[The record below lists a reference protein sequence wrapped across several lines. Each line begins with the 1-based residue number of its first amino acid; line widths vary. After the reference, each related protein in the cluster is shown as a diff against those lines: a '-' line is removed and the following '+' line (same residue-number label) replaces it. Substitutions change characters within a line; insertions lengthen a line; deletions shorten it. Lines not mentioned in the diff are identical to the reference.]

1 MSFSNVTILT
11 RKLESL
17 PEEIRDRV
25 AEYLSEHFE
34 EIIDEVRW
42 DEQFKK
48 SSDRLV
54 EMARQARKEIAEGK
68 AETMDYEKLWTH

>member
-17 PEEIRDRV
+17 PEEIRERV

-34 EIIDEVRW
+34 EIKDEVRW
-42 DEQFKK
+42 DDQFKK
-48 SSDRLV
+48 SSDKLA
-54 EMARQARKEIAEGK
+54 EMARQAKKEIAEGK
-68 AETMDYEKLWTH
+68 AEKMDYEKL

>member
-17 PEEIRDRV
+17 PEETREQI

-34 EIIDEVRW
+34 EIKDEVRW
-42 DEQFKK
+42 NEQFKN
-48 SSDRLV
+48 SSTKL
-54 EMARQARKEIAEGK
+54 EMMARQARKEIAEGK
-68 AETMDYEKLWTH
+68 AEAMDYEKL

>member
-17 PEEIRDRV
+17 PEEVRERV
-25 AEYLSEHFE
+25 AGYLNEHFE
-34 EIIDEVRW
+34 EIRDEVRW

-48 SSDRLV
+48 SSDKLA

-68 AETMDYEKLWTH
+68 AETMDYEKL

>member
-17 PEEIRDRV
+17 PEEVRERV
-25 AEYLSEHFE
+25 AGYLSEHFE
-34 EIIDEVRW
+34 EIRGEIRW

-48 SSDRLV
+48 SSNKLV

-68 AETMDYEKLWTH
+68 AEKMDYKKL